1 MARRLAWP
9 SSSRTWPCQ
18 PCSPICSRVGW
29 LWRTSPRG
37 MPRSKMSSSRS
48 PAGTCARTTMAA
60 SSYWPLWQLTI
71 SRMRIFYR
79 EPAAVFWVYGF
90 PLVMALSLGTAFREN
105 PTEHIRVD
113 VVEAEVQGATSK
125 AQSREG
131 EVQTA
136 NGDAPSREGEAPAE
150 PRLAIIDRAL
160 AANSRFEVIKSP
172 KENWR
177 KRLQSGKTDLV
188 MEYDE
193 RGSYQL
199 WDEPHR
205 TESRLARHAV
215 EA

>member
-90 PLVMALSLGTAFREN
+90 PLVMAMSLGTAFREN
-105 PTEHIRVD
+105 PKEEIRVD
-113 VVEAEVQGATSK
+113 LVSTARDGDALGEPWDELSQQGSIHQKRSSPTSK
-125 AQSREG
+125 IQNLKS
-131 EVQTA
+131 
-136 NGDAPSREGEAPAE
+136 
-150 PRLAIIDRAL
+150 AL
-160 AANSRFEVIKSP
+160 ASDSRFQINSDP
-172 KENWR
+172 AENWR
-177 KRLQSGKTDLV
+177 KRLQAGKTDV
-188 MEYDE
+188 VIEVNSKTGAM
-193 RGSYQL
+193 QL

-205 TESRLARHAV
+205 TESRSARHAI
-215 EA
+215 